1 MQQRYTRLEQLYGEA
16 VKARDEAIEERD
28 KATVLIA
35 LQLQNETEELN
46 KHIESLQSQNKKLNE
61 ENEDLRIRLGYAKD
75 DLTKLQQRH
84 IALQLEQEKFLQEK
98 EDALALV
105 KEFENSRENRDGFKA
120 EEKQDEKKMA
130 NEKTVCDINIRKM
143 INNINVSYCK

>member
-46 KHIESLQSQNKKLNE
+46 KHIESLQSQNKKLSE

-105 KEFENSRENRDGFKA
+105 KEFENIRGKRDGFKEE
-120 EEKQDEKKMA
+120 EEKQNEKKMA

-143 INNINVSYCK
+143 INNINVS

>member
-46 KHIESLQSQNKKLNE
+46 KHIESLQSQNKKLSE

-105 KEFENSRENRDGFKA
+105 KEFENIRGKREGFKEE
-120 EEKQDEKKMA
+120 EEKQNEKKMA

-143 INNINVSYCK
+143 INNINVS